1 MEQKDARNYLAA
13 GVIAGTALAIAALL
27 ALGHYRDPDG
37 APPEPAELSRVEA
50 PPAEE
55 PPGDRDQGDAAKEQ
69 KQASSEVPPERIVGE
84 LVRTWNGGNA
94 EQIAGLFATDGTL
107 VIPSGKQIQTRD
119 EIKRTISEQRAGVL
133 KETTLTNTVDQVSRP
148 DPQTAVVQGTYKLDG
163 INLLGF
169 TTTASGSYILR
180 QVKRDDGRWL
190 IAKAEVKK
198 GDG

>member
-1 MEQKDARNYLAA
+1 
-13 GVIAGTALAIAALL
+13 
-27 ALGHYRDPDG
+27 
-37 APPEPAELSRVEA
+37 
-50 PPAEE
+50 
-55 PPGDRDQGDAAKEQ
+55 
-69 KQASSEVPPERIVGE
+69 VGE

-94 EQIAGLFATDGTL
+94 EQIAGLFAIDGTL

-119 EIKRTISEQRAGVL
+119 EIKKTISEQRAGVL

-148 DPQTAVVQGTYKLDG
+148 DPRTAVVQGTYKLDG